1 PIAVAGTQ
9 QRAADGVQQR
19 GGHLPAVYAGDPA
32 IAREYDGQRAMVLL
46 GIALLGIGAGL
57 LIAEAHVPSFGAL
70 GLAGVIAL
78 VAGTA
83 IAVDGSGGGIAL
95 VVVVAAIVAAASLAL
110 VAVIARATL
119 KAARPRALTGAEG
132 LVGHVG
138 VVRSAPA
145 PLGQVFIDGALWR
158 AKPCMQD
165 ELEVGDPVVVERVQG
180 LVLSVRRAEEW
191 EIDP

>member
-1 PIAVAGTQ
+1 
-9 QRAADGVQQR
+9 
-19 GGHLPAVYAGDPA
+19 
-32 IAREYDGQRAMVLL
+32 MVPL

-57 LIAEAHVPSFGAL
+57 LIAEAHLPSFGAL

-95 VVVVAAIVAAASLAL
+95 VVVVAAIVAMASLAL

-158 AKPCMQD
+158 ARPCMQD

>member
-1 PIAVAGTQ
+1 
-9 QRAADGVQQR
+9 
-19 GGHLPAVYAGDPA
+19 
-32 IAREYDGQRAMVLL
+32 
-46 GIALLGIGAGL
+46 
-57 LIAEAHVPSFGAL
+57 
-70 GLAGVIAL
+70 
-78 VAGTA
+78 
-83 IAVDGSGGGIAL
+83 
-95 VVVVAAIVAAASLAL
+95 

-158 AKPCMQD
+158 AKPCLQD

>member
-1 PIAVAGTQ
+1 
-9 QRAADGVQQR
+9 
-19 GGHLPAVYAGDPA
+19 
-32 IAREYDGQRAMVLL
+32 MVLV
-46 GIALLGIGAGL
+46 GTALLCVGAGL
-57 LIAEAHVPSFGAL
+57 LIAEAHVPSYGAL
-70 GLAGVIAL
+70 GLAGVVAL

-83 IAVDGSGGGIAL
+83 LAVEGSGGGTVLIVA
-95 VVVVAAIVAAASLAL
+95 VAAIVALAALAL

-119 KAARPRALTGAEG
+119 AAARPRALTGAEG

-158 AKPCMQD
+158 AQPCLRD
-165 ELEVGDPVVVERVQG
+165 ALEVGDPVVVERVSG

-191 EIDP
+191 ELEP